1 MSLVCTPRGFLVS
14 RHHYIAKQPRNY
26 PFPIFCHPPAHE
38 HRTVCLDKRLPPRAM
53 PPFRDLRP
61 RASSS
66 SIHSLSLR
74 PPIPSSFHFAPQ
86 LPSFSK
92 PTRTNEPLQHLTRS
106 LTSLL
111 RRQVDP
117 SVIPTTYSGLNAG
130 PTPGTVVGIVFGS
143 VAGFLLVLWLIY
155 SIFNTRG
162 FSRDISSLEEEVV
175 VRRRSRSPRRSSPRR
190 SSPRRPPSSRSR
202 SETIEVSRNRSPR
215 RETRRET
222 VILEETRRAP
232 QREDDIVE
240 VIEEHSPVRRVRRES
255 RRESGYRTVDPEA
268 YGGGDRPLRKVRR

>member
-1 MSLVCTPRGFLVS
+1 
-14 RHHYIAKQPRNY
+14 
-26 PFPIFCHPPAHE
+26 
-38 HRTVCLDKRLPPRAM
+38 M
-53 PPFRDLRP
+53 PPFFDYRS
-61 RASSS
+61 RASAFST
-66 SIHSLSLR
+66 HVLSLR
-74 PPIPSSFHFAPQ
+74 PSIPSSLHSTPQ
-86 LPSFSK
+86 SPSSST
-92 PTRTNEPLQHLTRS
+92 PTHTPQPLRHLTRS
-106 LTSLL
+106 LASLF

-117 SVIPTTYSGLNAG
+117 SVIPTTYSGLNTG

-155 SIFNTRG
+155 SIFVTRP
-162 FSRDISSLEEEVV
+162 FSRDISSVEEEVV

-202 SETIEVSRNRSPR
+202 SETIEVSRNRSPPR

-222 VILEETRRAP
+222 VILEETRRP
-232 QREDDIVE
+232 SPRGEDIVE

-268 YGGGDRPLRKVRR
+268 YGGGDRPLRKVSRR